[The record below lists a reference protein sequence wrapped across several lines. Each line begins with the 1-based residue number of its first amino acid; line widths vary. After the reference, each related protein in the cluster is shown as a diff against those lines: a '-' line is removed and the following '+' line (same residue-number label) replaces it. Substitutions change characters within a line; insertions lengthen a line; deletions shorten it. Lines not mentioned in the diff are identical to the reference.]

1 MLKIRIDRVKS
12 SNFILFI
19 FLYLLIFISL
29 VFVVRYEYAFVKAN
43 LIYIISYSNSAIA
56 FVCVLISALILTFI
70 KIKDFLY
77 SVSSLI
83 LIFFVLPSAA
93 LFSIIEEIDS
103 RILISH
109 VLLLICVILIGQI
122 KIKLKTKKLEVSQ
135 SIFILK
141 IILIA
146 GMVPFVV
153 LYTPYINLRNLL
165 LIDVY
170 ETRALIES
178 TITNVYTSYTYSWF
192 NKFIIPCLLVF
203 GIYYRNRITIIIC
216 IVSLIF
222 LFLCGAHKA
231 VFFGLIFMFLLY
243 KYDYL
248 FKINY
253 LLKIL
258 IGISLLA
265 LSMSLA
271 FKSDFLMTLS
281 IRRALLL
288 PGLIDVIYFDFFN
301 GNFLYWS
308 ESLNGLFMDYPF
320 KMSHSYVI
328 GEKYFNDPSWGANNG
343 IISDGFMNFGMT
355 GVIINIVIIS
365 FYFSLLNQLNISPKF
380 FGLFFLFVILILSS
394 SLTTVLLTHGGM
406 VLVLLSFFFMKN
418 TNEQMTH

>member
-1 MLKIRIDRVKS
+1 
-12 SNFILFI
+12 
-19 FLYLLIFISL
+19 
-29 VFVVRYEYAFVKAN
+29 
-43 LIYIISYSNSAIA
+43 
-56 FVCVLISALILTFI
+56 
-70 KIKDFLY
+70 
-77 SVSSLI
+77 
-83 LIFFVLPSAA
+83 
-93 LFSIIEEIDS
+93 
-103 RILISH
+103 
-109 VLLLICVILIGQI
+109 
-122 KIKLKTKKLEVSQ
+122 
-135 SIFILK
+135 
-141 IILIA
+141 
-146 GMVPFVV
+146 
-153 LYTPYINLRNLL
+153 
-165 LIDVY
+165 
-170 ETRALIES
+170 
-178 TITNVYTSYTYSWF
+178 
-192 NKFIIPCLLVF
+192 
-203 GIYYRNRITIIIC
+203 
-216 IVSLIF
+216 
-222 LFLCGAHKA
+222 
-231 VFFGLIFMFLLY
+231 MFLLY